1 MKPKDKYIYPAIFS
15 YDDDGISV
23 SFPGLPGCFTC
34 GSNDEEAM
42 YMAKDALGGYMCIL
56 EESGD
61 EIIVPMPLNKV
72 KTAENERAVLIDVWM
87 PVIREAVENKA
98 IKKTL
103 TIPQWLNKM
112 AMEQDIN
119 FSFILQ
125 EALKKKLNIDDYN
138 IK

>member
-1 MKPKDKYIYPAIFS
+1 MKPKDKYVYPAIFS

-23 SFPGLPGCFTC
+23 SFPDLPGCLTC
-34 GSNDEEAM
+34 GDNDEEAM

-56 EESGD
+56 EDDRS
-61 EIIVPMPLNKV
+61 EIPEPTALNKINLE
-72 KTAENERAVLIDVWM
+72 ENERAVLIDIWM
-87 PVIREAVENKA
+87 PVIREAVEHKA

-119 FSFILQ
+119 FSFVLQ
-125 EALKKKLNIDDYN
+125 EALKERLKIRQ
-138 IK
+138 